1 MAKLELSRAFPNV
14 SADQLYAGFEPAFAA
29 AGFQPQKL
37 RPIGWL
43 ALAKRPDAGGEIQA
57 NLSARPGKPAT
68 ALLIMTGGRQTTD
81 ELQPLAEAI
90 WTALAAHLDANG

>member
-1 MAKLELSRAFPNV
+1 MAKLELSRTFSGV
-14 SADQLYAGFEPAFAA
+14 SADKLYAGFEPAFAA

-43 ALAKRPDAGGEIQA
+43 ALAKRADPAGEIQA
-57 NLSARPGKPAT
+57 NLSARPGNPAT

-90 WTALAAHLDANG
+90 WTALAAHLQAHG